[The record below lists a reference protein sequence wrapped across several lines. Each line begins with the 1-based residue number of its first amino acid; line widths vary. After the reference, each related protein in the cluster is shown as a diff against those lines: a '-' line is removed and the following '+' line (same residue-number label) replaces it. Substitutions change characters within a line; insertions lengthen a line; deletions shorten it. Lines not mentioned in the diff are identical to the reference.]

1 MHTIIQKIYN
11 DIEIRRWDQFQ
22 TTSIKEVIA
31 RVSKKTGL
39 PTYFF
44 NYPSELNNLGG
55 EWRIFLNQ
63 NQNEEQIWQ
72 DYGKKI
78 GVYICYHLFLDGK
91 ATDELKDFFYYFCV
105 PQFLLEQVPLSEYK
119 HDEEFFTK
127 EIARIFHV
135 DYKFAESRIRLIC
148 AS

>member
-72 DYGKKI
+72 DYGGRITEKKLVCI
-78 GVYICYHLFLDGK
+78 FVTICFWM
-91 ATDELKDFFYYFCV
+91 
-105 PQFLLEQVPLSEYK
+105 
-119 HDEEFFTK
+119 
-127 EIARIFHV
+127 AR
-135 DYKFAESRIRLIC
+135 RQMN
-148 AS
+148 